1 MLSPTWTKPVKSL
14 PEVGTV
20 AELSKI
26 RFAFSAGSRIFRTHP
41 DSNAEKDSAKKDG
54 VNLLIRVPD
63 TIQKPKFSLSGLA
76 QQVDPRAVAHIRA
89 SRKLL

>member
-54 VNLLIRVPD
+54 ATLLIRAPD
-63 TIQKPKFSLSGLA
+63 TIQSLSLA
-76 QQVDPRAVAHIRA
+76 
-89 SRKLL
+89 LLA